1 MRIAVLS
8 DIHSN
13 LPALEAVR
21 ADFADVDEVWVLG
34 DIVGYGPQPNEVIA
48 ALQEMGAR
56 SVLGNH
62 DGAAIGGVDPA
73 YFNPDARTA
82 IEWTAGTIDAN
93 ARSYLATLPEVRR
106 DGDLTAVHGSPRDPI
121 WEYITSRGIAAANL
135 EHFDTRLCLFG
146 HTHLPIVYRAADDGD
161 VEAHP
166 GLPDEVVR
174 LDGSRALLNPGSVG
188 QPRDGLP
195 DAAYAVLETND
206 GPEPDTLTF
215 HRVRYDID
223 LTQRL
228 MRERGLPARL
238 VERLRYGR

>member
-8 DIHSN
+8 DIHAN

-21 ADFADVDEVWVLG
+21 ADLPDVDGVWVLG

-48 ALQEMGAR
+48 TLQEMGAR

-62 DGAAIGGVDPA
+62 DGAAIGGVDAA
-73 YFNPDARTA
+73 YFNPDARSA
-82 IEWTAGTIDAN
+82 IEWTATVVDDNSRA
-93 ARSYLATLPEVRR
+93 YLGTLPEVRR

-146 HTHLPIVYRAADDGD
+146 HTHLPIVYRVAGDD
-161 VEAHP
+161 VEAVP
-166 GLPDEVVR
+166 GLPGESVQ
-174 LDGSRALLNPGSVG
+174 LDGERALLNPGSVG

-195 DAAYAVLETND
+195 DAAYAVLETGNGSAGD
-206 GPEPDTLTF
+206 AMTF

-223 LTQRL
+223 RTQQL
-228 MRERGLPARL
+228 MRDHGLPSRL